1 MKSLIEAYQ
10 TLFPF
15 RGATQ
20 TISSLN
26 DLESIIKT
34 ELLDELTHPR
44 VRKNS
49 SEKLQ
54 LAFLRIDESSLA
66 EHEKT
71 SLKAFYEEVFNSVNT
86 F

>member
-15 RGATQ
+15 RGAIQ
-20 TISSLN
+20 SISSMN

-44 VRKNS
+44 VRKDS
-49 SEKLQ
+49 ADKFKIALI
-54 LAFLRIDESSLA
+54 RIEESSLS
-66 EHEKT
+66 EQEKM
-71 SLKAFYEEVFNSVNT
+71 SLKAFYGEVYDSVNT

>member
-1 MKSLIEAYQ
+1 MKSLIGAYQ

-20 TISSLN
+20 TISSMN

-44 VRKNS
+44 VRKKS

-54 LAFLRIDESSLA
+54 LAFLRIDKSSLA
-66 EHEKT
+66 EQEKT
-71 SLKAFYEEVFNSVNT
+71 SLKALYEEVFNNVNT

>member
-15 RGATQ
+15 RQSTKSI
-20 TISSLN
+20 TSMN

-44 VRKNS
+44 VRKDS

-54 LAFLRIDESSLA
+54 LAFLRIDESSLS
-66 EHEKT
+66 EQEKT
-71 SLKAFYEEVFNSVNT
+71 SLKAFYGEVFNNVNS

>member
-10 TLFPF
+10 SLFPF
-15 RGATQ
+15 RRSTQ
-20 TISSLN
+20 SITTID
-26 DLESIIKT
+26 DLESIIKI

-44 VRKNS
+44 VRKIP

-54 LAFLRIDESSLA
+54 LALLRIDESSLT
-66 EHEKT
+66 EQEKM
-71 SLKAFYEEVFNSVNT
+71 SLKAFYGEVFNSVNT

>member
-20 TISSLN
+20 TIFSLN

-49 SEKLQ
+49 SEKLK

-66 EHEKT
+66 EQEKT
-71 SLKAFYEEVFNSVNT
+71 SLKALYEEVFNNVNT

>member
-26 DLESIIKT
+26 DLKSIIKT

-66 EHEKT
+66 EQEKT

>member
-15 RGATQ
+15 RSASQ
-20 TISSLN
+20 TISSLK

-54 LAFLRIDESSLA
+54 LAFLRIDKSSLA
-66 EHEKT
+66 EQEKT
-71 SLKAFYEEVFNSVNT
+71 SLKALYEEVFNNVNT

>member
-15 RGATQ
+15 REATQ
-20 TISSLN
+20 TISSSN

-44 VRKNS
+44 VRKSS

-54 LAFLRIDESSLA
+54 LAFLRIDESSLGDL
-66 EHEKT
+66 EKK